1 MDNVYVYLTGE
12 LPAGIH
18 ELVTPCADGFTVYID
33 EHLDDNHRLD
43 AYNHALDHIRNGDFD
58 SDNVRSVQEMESA
71 AHGLQVMPECT
82 QTPMPEQ
89 EGTKGSEQI
98 KQTESDKPR
107 EHRKRRNQ
115 YSKQLKRLRE
125 TIKYLDELGY
135 DFFAAAERSWL
146 EP

>member
-1 MDNVYVYLTGE
+1 MYFTEE

-18 ELVTPCADGFTVYID
+18 EMVTPCADGYTVYID
-33 EHLDDNHRLD
+33 ISLDEPHRLA

-58 SDNVRSVQEMESA
+58 ADNIRSVQEMEAA

-107 EHRKRRNQ
+107 KPRKRRNR
-115 YSKQLKRLRE
+115 YSKQLKRLRK
-125 TIKYLDELGY
+125 TIKLLDELGY

>member
-1 MDNVYVYLTGE
+1 MYFTEE
-12 LPAGIH
+12 LPAGVH
-18 ELVTPCADGFTVYID
+18 EMVTPCADGYTVYID
-33 EHLDDNHRLD
+33 ISLDEPHRLA

-58 SDNVRSVQEMESA
+58 ADNIRSVQEMEAA

-107 EHRKRRNQ
+107 KPRKRRNR
-115 YSKQLKRLRE
+115 YSKQLKRLRKA
-125 TIKYLDELGY
+125 IKLLDELGY